1 MRKNVKKSL
10 NEYDLD
16 SQYLFYE
23 KYFNEFIAVIN
34 FSSEFAPKII
44 RLFLL
49 EYAFKL
55 EIFFCYLCKSV
66 SSHKVCLAQ
75 SFASFIIHQHAQ
87 FLQIVC
93 SLLSCFAEIFLFVF
107 LSLKLFFSRR
117 LKRCGG
123 LAF

>member
-55 EIFFCYLCKSV
+55 EIFFAICANRSQV
-66 SSHKVCLAQ
+66 T
-75 SFASFIIHQHAQ
+75 
-87 FLQIVC
+87 
-93 SLLSCFAEIFLFVF
+93 
-107 LSLKLFFSRR
+107 
-117 LKRCGG
+117 RCV
-123 LAF
+123 